1 MIIQDYK
8 QAKTSD
14 PTVSAF
20 STNLNLLN
28 LKDIIYPHEETSD
41 QNQITTTVLNTTP
54 IVLGVFFENTEE
66 ELSIKNEMYILDG
79 HHRFQYIIENSIN
92 EDLDAILINIEKVN
106 IDCFNS
112 ELLVE
117 KKIISRVTGE
127 NFPCVSTLGQKE
139 LFVIERA
146 LVEYLGIKGFGV
158 HLIAYVKTGKNK
170 IKVWVPLRAANK
182 KVEPNK
188 LDNTVAGGIKAGE
201 NIYHALKREANEEAG
216 ISSVALKDAK
226 LVGTLNYNWKKSKYS
241 VRRDTLFLF
250 ELEVDE
256 SFYPI
261 CKDGEV
267 ENFVLMDW
275 KKVLKL
281 IQETDKFK
289 INCALVTAKFF
300 IRHGL
305 LTDRNENNYEEIQRF

>member
-1 MIIQDYK
+1 MNCNKREIGYVHVSIAEEII
-8 QAKTSD
+8 A
-14 PTVSAF
+14 
-20 STNLNLLN
+20 
-28 LKDIIYPHEETSD
+28 
-41 QNQITTTVLNTTP
+41 
-54 IVLGVFFENTEE
+54 
-66 ELSIKNEMYILDG
+66 
-79 HHRFQYIIENSIN
+79 
-92 EDLDAILINIEKVN
+92 NIEKVQLLN
-106 IDCFNS
+106 RTLYLKEKNKKKLNNLVS
-112 ELLVE
+112 EIAKLLVAK
-117 KKIISRVTGE
+117 KKIDILSGEFFSCLNNISHEEIFRLDRT
-127 NFPCVSTLGQKE
+127 
-139 LFVIERA
+139 
-146 LVEYLGIKGFGV
+146 LVEYLGIRGYGV
-158 HLIAYVKTGKNK
+158 HLIAYIKKNNSYK
-170 IKVWVPLRAANK
+170 IWVPKRNSNK
-182 KVEPNK
+182 SIDPSK

-281 IQETDKFK
+281 IQETDNFK